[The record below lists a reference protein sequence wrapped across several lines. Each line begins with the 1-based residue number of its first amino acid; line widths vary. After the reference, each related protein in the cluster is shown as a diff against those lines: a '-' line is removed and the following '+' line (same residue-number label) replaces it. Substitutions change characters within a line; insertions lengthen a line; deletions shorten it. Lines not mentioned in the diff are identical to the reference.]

1 MRILFQGAAET
12 SDAVIAEPRQEH
24 GNSLRLKAGQKNFHD
39 VVAVAG
45 LRRSRTDKLKYKHL
59 LETQDIIPLFLA
71 SPDKMVWIN
80 GISQNNI
87 GKNSAVHPLSLIV
100 IGNGMADFFK
110 DINKRNV
117 SGYGKNRKIMLVG
130 IRKYVVGYG
139 LYIMFPY

>member
-1 MRILFQGAAET
+1 M
-12 SDAVIAEPRQEH
+12 
-24 GNSLRLKAGQKNFHD
+24 
-39 VVAVAG
+39 VAVAG

-117 SGYGKNRKIMLVG
+117 SGYGKNGKSCWLAYEVCCRVWLIYNVPLLKEAYLTYAV
-130 IRKYVVGYG
+130 R
-139 LYIMFPY
+139 LLFPIAGTD